1 MTDLPPLRFAC
12 TLAAPPRDVF
22 AALTEP
28 ARMVGWM
35 TDPGME
41 LSIAS
46 TFEPGAPIR
55 FRGTHHGPF
64 ENDGVVVAFEPG
76 VRFAYTHRSSVSEL
90 SDHPDAHATVDFA
103 LSPAGPGTA
112 LTLTV
117 SGFATDV
124 IHRHLRLYWG
134 GALHALARSVG

>member
-1 MTDLPPLRFAC
+1 MTGLSPIRFAC

-28 ARMVGWM
+28 ARMVAWM

-41 LSIAS
+41 LTVVS
-46 TFEPGAPIR
+46 TFEPGAPIH

-76 VRFAYTHRSSVSEL
+76 VRFAYTHRSSVSGL
-90 SDHPDAHATVDFA
+90 SDRTDAHATVDFA
-103 LSPAGPGTA
+103 LAPAGEGTA

-124 IHRHLRLYWG
+124 IRKHLQLYWG
-134 GALHALARSVG
+134 GALHALARAFG